1 MSEQVDRFTFAL
13 NTKVNGRGK
22 PEGNGGQGE
31 IILKLDP
38 IDFEIADFRFKF
50 AKWVR
55 KNIICEHES
64 VHHNSAEEVFP

>member
-1 MSEQVDRFTFAL
+1 MVDSDTVHFSMIW
-13 NTKVNGRGK
+13 VVVS
-22 PEGNGGQGE
+22 GGQGE

>member
-1 MSEQVDRFTFAL
+1 M
-13 NTKVNGRGK
+13 GK
-22 PEGNGGQGE
+22 LEGNGGQGE